1 MERAPHP
8 LDNFFK
14 AQSVAV
20 IGASTTPGKIG
31 HEVLRSL
38 VEYGYRGRV
47 YPVNPR
53 ATEILGL
60 KCYRTLTEIPDRV
73 DLAVFTIASTLA
85 PDIMEE
91 CGNKGVRNVV
101 IISGGFKELGGA
113 YRELEERMVAT
124 AKRYGIRIIGPNCIG
139 VYDSTTKLDTF
150 FQSKERMA
158 RPSPGPVAF
167 LTQSGTFGCSMIE
180 WLAESGIGVS
190 KLVSYG
196 NRCDVDEADL
206 IRYLAEDPATTVI
219 SIYIEG
225 LGDGRKF
232 FETARNVA
240 PRKPILVLKS
250 GRTERGAVAAKS
262 HTGWLAGSYNVHSAA
277 FKQAGIVS
285 ASNFEELFDITK
297 VAVLQ
302 PPPRGNRIAMVTN
315 GAGPCVM
322 AADESAKYGV
332 EPANYE
338 SKTYD
343 ELKSKLS
350 PFCVIGNPVDLT
362 GSATSQDYKIA
373 IDALLRDGNVDV
385 IMPFFVFQDT
395 PLDEG
400 IVEVIAQ
407 SNNRGKPIICC
418 ASGGEY
424 TRKMSSL
431 IESRGIPVYPIPER
445 AIVAVQTL
453 VRLGQFRGASR
464 SSGMPT
470 Q

>member
-1 MERAPHP
+1 MEGTPHS

-20 IGASTTPGKIG
+20 IGASSTPGKIG

-38 VEYGYRGRV
+38 VEYGYKGRV

-53 ATEILGL
+53 ATEILGV

-73 DLAVFTIASTLA
+73 DLAVFTIASNLA

-91 CGNKGVRNVV
+91 CGRKGVRNVV
-101 IISGGFKELGGA
+101 VISGGFKELGGD
-113 YRELEERMVAT
+113 YRELEGRMVAT
-124 AKRYGIRIIGPNCIG
+124 AKKSGIRVIGPNCIG
-139 VYDSTTKLDTF
+139 VYDSETKLDTF
-150 FQSKERMA
+150 FQSRERMT
-158 RPSPGPVAF
+158 RPDKGPVAF

-206 IRYLAEDPATTVI
+206 IEYLADDPATAVI
-219 SIYIEG
+219 SLYIEG

-232 FETARNVA
+232 FEAARRVT

-250 GRTERGAVAAKS
+250 GRTERGATAAKS
-262 HTGWLAGSYNVHSAA
+262 HTGWLAGSYDVYSAA
-277 FKQAGIVS
+277 FRQAGIVS

-297 VAVLQ
+297 AAVLQ
-302 PPPRGNRIAMVTN
+302 PPSRGNRIAMVTN

-322 AADESAKYGV
+322 AADESSKYGV
-332 EPANYE
+332 ELAEYE
-338 SKTYD
+338 PKTRE
-343 ELKSKLS
+343 ELKSKLP

-362 GSATSQDYKIA
+362 GSATSQDYKTA
-373 IDALLRDGNVDV
+373 IDALIRDRNVDV
-385 IMPFFVFQDT
+385 MMPFFVFQDT

-407 SNNRGKPIICC
+407 SASQGKTIVCC

-424 TRKMSSL
+424 TAKMSSAM
-431 IESRGIPVYPIPER
+431 ESRGIPVYPIPER
-445 AIVAVQTL
+445 AIVAVSAL
-453 VRLGQFRGASR
+453 IRLGQIHKS
-464 SSGMPT
+464 
-470 Q
+470 